1 MNGFAWDYKPPK
13 SGVIPPGKD
22 RLGSGIPT
30 KKIFL
35 LPRLHSSGGLK
46 PHISSLKNLWFKC
59 QLGFVSKSPSSK
71 CLSLI
76 GPWLQGCDTWIT
88 HLARILAFSISEP
101 WMFSLEINIAPPEK
115 KNVWTKVSS
124 EKNTPNLIFNAPKFF
139 RHHITLGQSK
149 KELWHLNQIAYM
161 CFLSM
166 TIIHFIIYQ
175 YVWTIATWMEF
186 SLTCN

>member
-1 MNGFAWDYKPPK
+1 MGLLWIISPQK
-13 SGVIPPGKD
+13 SGVISPGKD

-59 QLGFVSKSPSSK
+59 KLGFVSKSPSSQ

-88 HLARILAFSISEP
+88 HLARILAFSIGEP
-101 WMFSLEINIAPPEK
+101 WMFSLRKKTLHPPPKK
-115 KNVWTKVSS
+115 KNKKKHQMFEQKLDPKTM
-124 EKNTPNLIFNAPKFF
+124 KNEGFKPP
-139 RHHITLGQSK
+139 
-149 KELWHLNQIAYM
+149 
-161 CFLSM
+161 
-166 TIIHFIIYQ
+166 IYG
-175 YVWTIATWMEF
+175 
-186 SLTCN
+186 L